1 MILAVDAGNSN
12 IVLGCMEGLS
22 VRRALRLSTDRA
34 MDAAGY
40 TAALRALLARNGY
53 CGSDFRGAILSS
65 VVAAVTEPLRQA
77 LSALT
82 AAPVPVVGETVKS
95 SIPLRIDQPETIG
108 ADLIAA
114 AEGALA
120 QYAPPLILVDMGTA
134 TTFSVLD
141 KSGAF
146 LGGAIAPG
154 VHLGAEALAQR
165 TGLPMITMAVPQSPL
180 SRSTADCLRSGI
192 VLGAAAM
199 VDGMLDRLEAAL
211 GVPATA
217 VATGGLAGCVIPHC
231 RRPILLDD
239 ELLLR
244 GLAVLYD
251 RSVSHTSPT
260 LNRKA
265 SV

>member
-12 IVLGCMEGLS
+12 IVLGCMEGLT
-22 VRRALRLSTDRA
+22 VRRTLRLATDRA

-53 CGSDFRGAILSS
+53 CSTDFRGAILSS

-82 AAPVPVVGETVKS
+82 AAPVPVVGDTVKS
-95 SIPLRIDQPETIG
+95 AIPLRIDRPETIG

-141 KSGAF
+141 ETGAF

-154 VHLGAEALAQR
+154 VHLGAEALVQR
-165 TGLPMITMAVPQSPL
+165 TGLPMVTMTAPQSSL
-180 SRSTADCLRSGI
+180 SRSTDDCLRSGI

-211 GVPATA
+211 GMSVTA

-231 RRPILLDD
+231 RRPVILDD
-239 ELLLR
+239 DLLLR
-244 GLAVLYD
+244 GLAVLYGATAPQD
-251 RSVSHTSPT
+251 RCA
-260 LNRKA
+260 A
-265 SV
+265 SDE

>member
-12 IVLGCMEGLS
+12 IVLGCMEGLT
-22 VRRALRLSTDRA
+22 VRRTLRLATDRA

-53 CGSDFRGAILSS
+53 CSTDFRGAILSS

-82 AAPVPVVGETVKS
+82 AAPVPVVGDTVKS
-95 SIPLRIDQPETIG
+95 AIPLRIDRPETIG

-134 TTFSVLD
+134 ITFSVLD
-141 KSGAF
+141 ETGAF

-154 VHLGAEALAQR
+154 VHLGAEALVQR
-165 TGLPMITMAVPQSPL
+165 TGLPMVTMTAPQSPL
-180 SRSTADCLRSGI
+180 SRSTDDCLRSGI

-199 VDGMLDRLEAAL
+199 VDGMLERLEVAL
-211 GVPATA
+211 GMPVTA
-217 VATGGLAGCVIPHC
+217 VATGGLAHCVIPHC
-231 RRPILLDD
+231 RRQVILDD
-239 ELLLR
+239 DLLLK
-244 GLAVLYD
+244 GLAVMY
-251 RSVSHTSPT
+251 
-260 LNRKA
+260 RK
-265 SV
+265 SR